1 MNGITIIEQACP
13 RCAQPRTVR
22 VGTSSTL
29 VCFNC
34 RHLWNGLDSEVISVA
49 DLAAAVDYPFTS
61 GELGRLEAYR
71 AAVRA
76 GFYRDW

>member
-1 MNGITIIEQACP
+1 MNGITIVEQACP

-22 VGTSSTL
+22 VGLSSTF

-34 RHLWNGLDSEVISVA
+34 RQLWSGLQRESVSE
-49 DLAAAVDYPFTS
+49 AAPFDYPFIGT
-61 GELGRLEAYR
+61 ELRRLHVHR

-76 GFYRDW
+76 GFYTDW

>member
-1 MNGITIIEQACP
+1 MNGITIVEQACP

-22 VGTSSTL
+22 VGLSSTF

-34 RHLWNGLDSEVISVA
+34 RQLWSGLQPESVA
-49 DLAAAVDYPFTS
+49 EAAAPFDYPFT
-61 GELGRLEAYR
+61 GTEVRRLHVYR

-76 GFYRDW
+76 AFYTDW